1 MTGEAEAA
9 GDALTGALVARTV
22 EGDAGAQT
30 TQRDVPGVCRN
41 CGAPL
46 SGAYCSTCGQA
57 ARIHRSLLS
66 LGHDILHGVFHFEGK
81 FWRTIPEL
89 FFHPGRLTRRYID
102 GERAKFVSPMAL
114 FLFTVFLMFAV
125 FSFTAGTAL
134 DGAGETADTVAA
146 NWKSGN
152 ASAIEATNEKI
163 EALQEQI
170 EDDDVSAVKKAELQ
184 REIAELKSARSVMEA
199 LAAGDWERVTE
210 LKAAEEKAQAAAEQA
225 AAPDAPKQQMNL
237 KLGLGWPALEQRLN
251 EGVRQAQQN
260 PGLLFYKLKING
272 YKFSWA
278 LIPLS
283 VPVLWLL
290 FFWRRDIHL
299 YDHAIF
305 ATYSISFMMLLLIAL
320 AIAASLGVSAGIWGT
335 ALGVI
340 PPIHMY
346 KQLRGA
352 YGLSRFGA
360 SVRLFLLLIAIVFVL
375 TIFGVLL
382 LVIGVLG

>member
-9 GDALTGALVARTV
+9 GDAITGALVARAIENPSAPV
-22 EGDAGAQT
+22 GAAAAT
-30 TQRDVPGVCRN
+30 GACRN
-41 CGAPL
+41 CGAQVA
-46 SGAYCSTCGQA
+46 GAYCANCGQPVH
-57 ARIHRSLLS
+57 IHRSLLS

-81 FWRTIPEL
+81 FWRTMPEL
-89 FFHPGRLTRRYID
+89 FFRPGRLTRRYID

-114 FLFTVFLMFAV
+114 FLFTVFVMFAV

-134 DGAGETADTVAA
+134 DQAAQTAGEVRDT
-146 NWKSGN
+146 WQTGN
-152 ASAIEATNEKI
+152 AAAIAQTNEKI
-163 EALQEQI
+163 EALRRKKEADAATPEDRAKIDAQI
-170 EDDDVSAVKKAELQ
+170 EELV
-184 REIAELKSARSVMEA
+184 AARTVMEA
-199 LAAGDWERVTE
+199 LAAGDFDRIAKLDEE
-210 LKAAEEKAQAAAEQA
+210 LAAAA
-225 AAPDAPKQQMNL
+225 KASGAVKKQSESQV
-237 KLGLGWPALEQRLN
+237 KLGWPALDRRLTESLN
-251 EGVRQAQQN
+251 QANSN
-260 PGLLFYKLKING
+260 PGLLIYKLKINS

-283 VPVLWLL
+283 VPFLWLM

-305 ATYSISFMMLLLIAL
+305 ATYSISFMMLLVIVL
-320 AIAASLGVSAGIWGT
+320 AIASTLGAGPALWGT

-340 PPIHMY
+340 PPLHMY

-360 SVRLFLLLIAIVFVL
+360 TMRLMLLLMSTIFVL

-382 LVIGVLG
+382 LMVGVFA